1 MSQRPLSTSQKTQL
15 GIVSTAAYKHQLA
28 LGRVTVPGDMA
39 KESKTAQMKFWIH
52 QEIAASTKRVCTAS
66 DMVDD
71 EYLSVKSHF
80 QLLTGEAG
88 KAFDTAHR
96 DTQGAACHRE
106 PGCEYVRQ
114 MHHWLSKAG
123 YAQGYMI
130 AIMKAKF
137 KGISEITRLNEWQ
150 LKQLHDT
157 VVNRCRAKL
166 GLGDDMNRNKKQR
179 AKPVAAPAKAWSSE
193 ADVPAKKE
201 RTYILHKPAPQRPD
215 PADIVP
221 PENCPF

>member
-88 KAFDTAHR
+88 KAYDTAHR

-114 MHHWLSKAG
+114 IHHWLSKAG

-157 VVNRCRAKL
+157 VVNRCRKKL
-166 GLGDDMNRNKKQR
+166 NLGDDMNRNKKQR
-179 AKPVAAPAKAWSSE
+179 ASRQNEAPGTKNE
-193 ADVPAKKE
+193 EPPRPKE

-215 PADIVP
+215 HADIVP